1 MSWEGKPTPGGWEYQ
16 NGDGRIVLDFVRPT
30 SRGLEVW
37 VELWSG
43 NDKIPVVQ
51 GQQNIMSPRAAQPFI
66 EGVKAKKGDWAE
78 GLRIAFHQLLV
89 AHREPSE
96 TADLVLVEPVGIEW
110 LVEPLLAKGD
120 NTRLIAAG
128 GSGKSIMALAL
139 ALSIV
144 TGNRKFLGLDVAVTG
159 PVLYLDWEANKETH
173 AQRLHALCGPAGIPL
188 PDTDQLMYQYHAAPL
203 ARVTHSVWRTCEKL
217 GAVAVVVDSR
227 VMAAG
232 PSGQSSGEDAAA
244 GLYASLREI
253 ARSAVIVDHKTK
265 EDIQKGKRG
274 GYGSVYNQ
282 NLARMEWEMTRYSRV
297 SKNKRTFVLSL
308 EKENNVGDLPPIGF
322 EMWTDG
328 GKTGITDA
336 RFSRVNP
343 DSILDPGDSNMVE
356 RIATLMMGS
365 NEALEI
371 KKIADMLGDVVESSV
386 RACLNNNKGT
396 FENVGK
402 GRRGLWKLMDDY
414 GTDDGFQP
422 PLEVE
427 PPPGV
432 PDDGWDGE
440 VF

>member
-1 MSWEGKPTPGGWEYQ
+1 MPWEGKPTPGGWQYE

-43 NDKIPVVQ
+43 DDEIPVVQ

-66 EGVKAKKGDWAE
+66 EGAKAKKGDWAE
-78 GLRIAFHQLLV
+78 GLRIAFHQLLLE
-89 AHREPSE
+89 HRDPSE
-96 TADLVLVEPVGIEW
+96 TVDLTTITPTGLEW
-110 LVEPLLAKGD
+110 VVEPLIERGG

-128 GSGKSIMALAL
+128 GSGKSIMTLACL
-139 ALSIV
+139 LTIA
-144 TGNRKFLGLDVAVTG
+144 TGNRKFLGLDAAITG
-159 PVLYLDWEANKETH
+159 PVLYLDWEANAGTH
-173 AQRLHALCGPAGIPL
+173 AQRLHALCDPIGAAL
-188 PDTDQLMYQYHAAPL
+188 PDRDQLIYQYHAAPL
-203 ARVTHSVWRTCEKL
+203 ARSAQSVRRTCEKF
-217 GAVAVVVDSR
+217 GVVAMAVDSK

-232 PSGQSSGEDAAA
+232 PSGQSSGEDAAV
-244 GLYASLREI
+244 GLFTALREI
-253 ARSAVIVDHKTK
+253 GRPSVIVDHKTK
-265 EDIQKGKRG
+265 EDIAKGKKG

-282 NLARMEWEMTRYSRV
+282 NLARLEWEMGKYSRV

-365 NEALEI
+365 NEPLEI
-371 KKIADMLGDVVESSV
+371 KKMVEMLGDVVESSV

-427 PPPGV
+427 PPGL